1 MTRLLVC
8 GGRNYTDYWTVHE
21 VLNGFHKSRPV
32 ECLIEGGALG
42 ADRFARRWAHDHGLH
57 VETYEADWSLG
68 LKGGP
73 IRNRRMIVEGKP
85 GHVIAFPGGKGTANM
100 IDQAERAGIPITRIE

>member
-32 ECLIEGGALG
+32 SCLIVGGALG
-42 ADRFARRWAHDHGLH
+42 VDRFAQRWASDRD
-57 VETYEADWSLG
+57 VTVWSVG
-68 LKGGP
+68 LKAGP

-85 GHVIAFPGGKGTANM
+85 DHVIAFPGGKGTANM
-100 IDQAERAGIPITRIE
+100 IDQAKRAGIPVMRIE